1 MGKAFKRVIR
11 YRCQWCGKEFKT
23 DHLHDCKF
31 DPDKRNCLSC
41 IHQIGSFC
49 RDEPGD
55 GYEERGHYFQC
66 EVLGKNTIE
75 DTNKIEVLCLDFWRG
90 GCPFYESVPDWKG
103 KETFRKRRQA
113 QEGEKP

>member
-41 IHQIGSFC
+41 IHQTGSDNETEDDKPYFVCDTVDGASRFC
-49 RDEPGD
+49 DIDTIARNNWNGECPD
-55 GYEERGHYFQC
+55 YEA
-66 EVLGKNTIE
+66 
-75 DTNKIEVLCLDFWRG
+75 
-90 GCPFYESVPDWKG
+90 VPDWKG